1 MNINFVCCTY
11 YDSED
16 LIIVENFDSFQTK
29 TKKLSL
35 GSVGG
40 LQNYVTD
47 SGDKISTCYLLF
59 MDTRLISKPFEM
71 FVVGVVGL

>member
-1 MNINFVCCTY
+1 MNINFVCCTH

-47 SGDKISTCYLLF
+47 SGDKISTLDRQCEDLSFFLALRF
-59 MDTRLISKPFEM
+59 L
-71 FVVGVVGL
+71 